1 MAVKIWLAVKNA
13 LGIIQ
18 DRWGSGMEYSIN
30 FVNMDRELSDG
41 HYRASVVFTFTI
53 SNGLVNT
60 HGDVVLTDGG
70 MEIIEQRGKDPKTAA
85 RIALERLLKQGR
97 DPFETQIFLNVP
109 YGHAEYF
116 SKNGDYEALPTLT
129 E

>member
-1 MAVKIWLAVKNA
+1 
-13 LGIIQ
+13 
-18 DRWGSGMEYSIN
+18 
-30 FVNMDRELSDG
+30 
-41 HYRASVVFTFTI
+41 VFTFTI
-53 SNGLVNT
+53 SNGLVT
-60 HGDVVLTDGG
+60 AHSDVVLTDGG
-70 MEIIEQRGKDPKTAA
+70 MEIIEERGKDPKTAA

>member
-1 MAVKIWLAVKNA
+1 
-13 LGIIQ
+13 
-18 DRWGSGMEYSIN
+18 MEYKIN
-30 FVNMDRELSDG
+30 FLHEDRELADG
-41 HYRASVVFTFTI
+41 HYKACVVYTLTI
-53 SNGLVNT
+53 SNGVVNT

-85 RIALERLLKQGR
+85 RIALEWLLKQGR

-109 YGHAEYF
+109 YRHAEYF
-116 SKNGDYEALPTLT
+116 SKNGNYEALPTLT

>member
-1 MAVKIWLAVKNA
+1 
-13 LGIIQ
+13 
-18 DRWGSGMEYSIN
+18 MEYSIN

-41 HYRASVVFTFTI
+41 HRASVVFTFMI

-85 RIALERLLKQGR
+85 RIALERLLKQRR
-97 DPFETQIFLNVP
+97 DPFETQLFLNVP

>member
-1 MAVKIWLAVKNA
+1 
-13 LGIIQ
+13 
-18 DRWGSGMEYSIN
+18 MEYSIN
-30 FVNMDRELSDG
+30 FVNMDRELPDG

-70 MEIIEQRGKDPKTAA
+70 MEIIEERGKDPKTAA

>member
-1 MAVKIWLAVKNA
+1 
-13 LGIIQ
+13 
-18 DRWGSGMEYSIN
+18 
-30 FVNMDRELSDG
+30 
-41 HYRASVVFTFTI
+41 VVYTFTI

-60 HGDVVLTDGG
+60 HGDVVLSDGG
-70 MEIIEQRGKDPKTAA
+70 VEIIEQRGKDPKTAA

-97 DPFETQIFLNVP
+97 DPFESQISLSVP

-116 SKNGDYEALPTLT
+116 SKNGNYEALPTLI

>member
-1 MAVKIWLAVKNA
+1 
-13 LGIIQ
+13 
-18 DRWGSGMEYSIN
+18 MEYSIN

-60 HGDVVLTDGG
+60 HGDVLLTDGG

-116 SKNGDYEALPTLT
+116 SKNGDYEAVPTVT

>member
-85 RIALERLLKQGR
+85 RIPLERLLKQGR

>member
-1 MAVKIWLAVKNA
+1 
-13 LGIIQ
+13 
-18 DRWGSGMEYSIN
+18 MEYSIN

-53 SNGLVNT
+53 SNGPVNT

-97 DPFETQIFLNVP
+97 DPFETQIFLDVP

>member
-1 MAVKIWLAVKNA
+1 
-13 LGIIQ
+13 
-18 DRWGSGMEYSIN
+18 MEYSIN
-30 FVNMDRELSDG
+30 FVNMDRGLSDG

-70 MEIIEQRGKDPKTAA
+70 MEIIEQRGKDPKPAA

-97 DPFETQIFLNVP
+97 DPFETQMLLNVP
-109 YGHAEYF
+109 YAHAQYF
-116 SKNGDYEALPTLT
+116 SNTGNHQPLPTLT
-129 E
+129 SLAP

>member
-1 MAVKIWLAVKNA
+1 M
-13 LGIIQ
+13 
-18 DRWGSGMEYSIN
+18 
-30 FVNMDRELSDG
+30 
-41 HYRASVVFTFTI
+41 FTFTI

-109 YGHAEYF
+109 YGHAEHF